1 MADNKEI
8 GKRIETRRKQLGLT
22 LDDISSQ
29 ISMARSTIQR
39 YEKGNIEKIKVPV
52 IEAIANVLKVSPAWL
67 SCKTDE
73 MESTAHIGTPYHP
86 THKIPILGC
95 ISAGLPIYAE
105 QHIEGYIYTDLNG
118 GNEYFGLR
126 VHGDSMNAMNIN
138 EGNVLIVRRQSIVE
152 NGDIAVVLVNGECA
166 TVKRFYQSGNIVTL
180 LPQSTNPEHSPQMYD
195 LKKIDVNV
203 LGKVVQNQIM
213 FE

>member
-1 MADNKEI
+1 MGLKENI
-8 GKRIETRRKQLGLT
+8 KSKRIAAGLT
-22 LDDISSQ
+22 LDDVARQIGTSRQTVQKYESGVISNIPSD
-29 ISMARSTIQR
+29 
-39 YEKGNIEKIKVPV
+39 KIEKIAV
-52 IEAIANVLKVSPAWL
+52 VLHTTPAQLMGWN
-67 SCKTDE
+67 E
-73 MESTAHIGTPYHP
+73 HAEIGTPYHP

-203 LGKVVQNQIM
+203 LGKVIQNQIM